1 MPRSSLGQ
9 IEHLKYF
16 GIDDDLEIFLLG
28 PSQLDVDIRDLL
40 LALIIFLGLKFGLLG
55 RVAME
60 SSLLFAIIVA
70 DEFAAASE
78 SGMAKSIVSDSVSS
92 I

>member
-1 MPRSSLGQ
+1 MPRFSLGQ

-16 GIDDDLEIFLLG
+16 GIDDDFEIFLLG
-28 PSQLDVDIRDLL
+28 SSQLDVDTRDRL

-55 RVAME
+55 CVAME
-60 SSLLFAIIVA
+60 SSLLFARIVV
-70 DEFAAASE
+70 DEFAVASD

>member
-40 LALIIFLGLKFGLLG
+40 LALIIFLGLKFGC
-55 RVAME
+55 VAME
-60 SSLLFAIIVA
+60 SSLLFAIIVV
-70 DEFAAASE
+70 DEFAVASD
-78 SGMAKSIVSDSVSS
+78 SGMAKSIVSESVSS